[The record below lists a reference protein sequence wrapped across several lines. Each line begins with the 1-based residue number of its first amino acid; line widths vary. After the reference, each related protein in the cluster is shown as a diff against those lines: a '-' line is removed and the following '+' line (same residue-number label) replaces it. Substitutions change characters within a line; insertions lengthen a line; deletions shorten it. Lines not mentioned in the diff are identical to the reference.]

1 MIRPNAHSAYLAPQ
15 RSPGDIG
22 IWEQANRAVDAAE
35 GSARLLDAL
44 LRFFE
49 KRKQAA

>member
-1 MIRPNAHSAYLAPQ
+1 MTDPRAHSAYLAPQ

-44 LRFFE
+44 LRYFQN
-49 KRKQAA
+49 RKEAA